1 MQKQKTTFVIRAVN
15 KNLEDKPHFYSHTN
29 NVKQRIKRIKETLAQ
44 DTVPY
49 AHMAPFKGQQ
59 NELTYEVYKYAF
71 TLQYDS
77 KRDRFV
83 KV

>member
-1 MQKQKTTFVIRAVN
+1 MQKTSFVIRAIN
-15 KNLEDKPHFYSHTN
+15 KNNDPTPYFYSHTN

-49 AHMAPFKGQQ
+49 THMAPFKGQQ
-59 NELTYEVYKYAF
+59 DELTFEVYKYAF

-77 KRDRFV
+77 KTDRFV